1 MRNDPHA
8 PPLRGSLPPK
18 GAAFS
23 SWGGPAMKTA
33 LYLLLA
39 GAALCGA
46 ANAQSLDQLACAA
59 GVHCSGALAPDEA
72 RIALGMDSQSTAE
85 RAFIDAS
92 RDFPDDLW
100 RCAATGSGCAN
111 MTQNEARVMIPL
123 PDEAFAPA
131 EVVRGRQPPATSAT
145 AQTPAAKPAGTPP
158 TKPRGG
164 IDVEVNKPG
173 PTDID
178 LRPPVPAPS
187 GEIQPQ
193 DGHWTFTHGSR
204 PRASG
209 QCLPGVAEAVSKQMP
224 APQSGPV
231 TFARP
236 FNASHIIRSPQVAWK
251 RIAPNHWR
259 GTLTGAGGSAMRMEW
274 DVRVTSP
281 TRMEGDSI
289 VRVSVPSACTLSTPF
304 TFVRQ

>member
-1 MRNDPHA
+1 M
-8 PPLRGSLPPK
+8 
-18 GAAFS
+18 
-23 SWGGPAMKTA
+23 MKA
-33 LYLLLA
+33 IRYLLTGA
-39 GAALCGA
+39 AALCGYA
-46 ANAQSLDQLACAA
+46 SAQPLDQLACAA
-59 GVHCSGALAPDEA
+59 GVHCSGALPPDEV
-72 RIALGMDSQSTAE
+72 RVVLGFDSQYEAE

-100 RCAATGSGCAN
+100 RCAATGSGCTN

-123 PDEAFAPA
+123 PEEAFAPA
-131 EVVRGRQPPATSAT
+131 EVVRGRQPPAAPAM
-145 AQTPAAKPAGTPP
+145 AQARVAKPAATPP
-158 TKPRGG
+158 AKSRGG
-164 IDVEVNKPG
+164 IEVEVSKPG
-173 PTDID
+173 PTEID
-178 LRPPVPAPS
+178 LRPPVPAPG

-209 QCLPGVAEAVSKQMP
+209 HCLPGVAEAVSKQMP

-236 FNASHIIRSPQVAWK
+236 FNASQILRSPQVAWK
-251 RIAPNHWR
+251 RMAPNHWR

-289 VRVSVPSACTLSTPF
+289 VRVTVPSACTLSTPF

>member
-1 MRNDPHA
+1 MKAA
-8 PPLRGSLPPK
+8 P
-18 GAAFS
+18 
-23 SWGGPAMKTA
+23 
-33 LYLLLA
+33 YLLA
-39 GAALCGA
+39 GMAALCA
-46 ANAQSLDQLACAA
+46 SASAQSLDQLACAA
-59 GVHCSGALAPDEA
+59 GVHCSGAVPPEDA
-72 RIALGMDSQSTAE
+72 RVVLGIDSQHEAE

-100 RCAATGSGCAN
+100 RCAATGSGCTN

-123 PDEAFAPA
+123 PEEAFAPA
-131 EVVRGRQPPATSAT
+131 EVVRGRQPPAAPAM
-145 AQTPAAKPAGTPP
+145 AQAPVAKPAATPP
-158 TKPRGG
+158 AKSRGG
-164 IDVEVNKPG
+164 IEVEVSKPG
-173 PTDID
+173 PTEID
-178 LRPPVPAPS
+178 LRPPVPAPG

-209 QCLPGVAEAVSKQMP
+209 HCLPGVAEAVSKQMP

-236 FNASHIIRSPQVAWK
+236 FNASQILRSPQVAWK
-251 RIAPNHWR
+251 RMAPNHWR

-274 DVRVTSP
+274 EVRVTSP

-289 VRVSVPSACTLSTPF
+289 VRVTVPSACTLSTPF
-304 TFVRQ
+304 TFERQ

>member
-1 MRNDPHA
+1 MKAA
-8 PPLRGSLPPK
+8 P
-18 GAAFS
+18 
-23 SWGGPAMKTA
+23 
-33 LYLLLA
+33 YLLA
-39 GAALCGA
+39 GMAALCA
-46 ANAQSLDQLACAA
+46 SASAQSLDQLACAA
-59 GVHCSGALAPDEA
+59 GVHCSGAVPPEDA
-72 RIALGMDSQSTAE
+72 RLVLGIDSQHEAE

-100 RCAATGSGCAN
+100 RCAATGSGCTN

-123 PDEAFAPA
+123 PEEAFAPA
-131 EVVRGRQPPATSAT
+131 EVVRGRQPPAAPAM
-145 AQTPAAKPAGTPP
+145 AQAPVAKPAATPP
-158 TKPRGG
+158 AKSRGG
-164 IDVEVNKPG
+164 IEVEVSKPG
-173 PTDID
+173 PTEID
-178 LRPPVPAPS
+178 LRPPVPAPG

-209 QCLPGVAEAVSKQMP
+209 HCLPGVAEAVSKQMP

-236 FNASHIIRSPQVAWK
+236 FNASQILRSPQVAWK
-251 RIAPNHWR
+251 RMAPNHWR

-289 VRVSVPSACTLSTPF
+289 VRVTVPSACTLSTPF

>member
-1 MRNDPHA
+1 M
-8 PPLRGSLPPK
+8 
-18 GAAFS
+18 
-23 SWGGPAMKTA
+23 MKA
-33 LYLLLA
+33 IRYLLTGA
-39 GAALCGA
+39 AALCGYA
-46 ANAQSLDQLACAA
+46 SAQPLDQLACAA
-59 GVHCSGALAPDEA
+59 GVHCSGAVPPEDA
-72 RIALGMDSQSTAE
+72 RLVLGIDSQHEAE

-100 RCAATGSGCAN
+100 RCAATGSGCTN

-123 PDEAFAPA
+123 PEEAFAPA
-131 EVVRGRQPPATSAT
+131 EVVRGRQPPAAPAM
-145 AQTPAAKPAGTPP
+145 AQAPVAKPAATPP
-158 TKPRGG
+158 TKSRGG
-164 IDVEVNKPG
+164 IEVEVSKPG
-173 PTDID
+173 PTEID
-178 LRPPVPAPS
+178 LRPPVPAPG
-187 GEIQPQ
+187 GEIQPH

-209 QCLPGVAEAVSKQMP
+209 HCLPGVAEAVSKQMP

-236 FNASHIIRSPQVAWK
+236 FNASQILRSPQVAWK

-289 VRVSVPSACTLSTPF
+289 VRVTVPSACTLSTPF

>member
-1 MRNDPHA
+1 MKAA
-8 PPLRGSLPPK
+8 P
-18 GAAFS
+18 
-23 SWGGPAMKTA
+23 
-33 LYLLLA
+33 YLLA
-39 GAALCGA
+39 GMAALCA
-46 ANAQSLDQLACAA
+46 SASAQSLDQLACAA
-59 GVHCSGALAPDEA
+59 GVHCSGAVPPEDA
-72 RIALGMDSQSTAE
+72 RLVLGIDSQHEAE

-100 RCAATGSGCAN
+100 RCAATGSGCTN

-123 PDEAFAPA
+123 PEEAFAPA
-131 EVVRGRQPPATSAT
+131 EVVRGRQPPAPPAM
-145 AQTPAAKPAGTPP
+145 AQAPGAKPAATPP
-158 TKPRGG
+158 AKPRGG
-164 IDVEVNKPG
+164 IEVEVNKPG
-173 PTDID
+173 PTEID
-178 LRPPVPAPS
+178 LRPPAPAS
-187 GEIQPQ
+187 GGEIQPQ
-193 DGHWTFTHGSR
+193 DGQWTFTHGSR

-209 QCLPGVAEAVSKQMP
+209 HCLPGVAEAVSKQMP

-236 FNASHIIRSPQVAWK
+236 FNASQILRSPQVAWK
-251 RIAPNHWR
+251 RMAPNHWR

-289 VRVSVPSACTLSTPF
+289 VRVTVPSACTLSTPF

>member
-1 MRNDPHA
+1 MKAA
-8 PPLRGSLPPK
+8 P
-18 GAAFS
+18 
-23 SWGGPAMKTA
+23 
-33 LYLLLA
+33 YLLA
-39 GAALCGA
+39 GMAALCA
-46 ANAQSLDQLACAA
+46 SASAQSLDQLACAA
-59 GVHCSGALAPDEA
+59 GVHCSGALPPDEV
-72 RIALGMDSQSTAE
+72 RVVLGFDSQHEAE

-100 RCAATGSGCAN
+100 RCAATGSGCTN

-123 PDEAFAPA
+123 PEEAFAPA
-131 EVVRGRQPPATSAT
+131 EVVRGRQPPAAPAM
-145 AQTPAAKPAGTPP
+145 AQAPVAKPAATPP
-158 TKPRGG
+158 AKSRGG
-164 IDVEVNKPG
+164 IEVEVSKPG
-173 PTDID
+173 PTEID
-178 LRPPVPAPS
+178 LRPPVPAPG

-209 QCLPGVAEAVSKQMP
+209 HCLPGVAEAVSKQMP

-236 FNASHIIRSPQVAWK
+236 FNASQILRSPQVAWK
-251 RIAPNHWR
+251 RMAPNHWR

-289 VRVSVPSACTLSTPF
+289 VRVTVPSACTLSTPF

>member
-1 MRNDPHA
+1 M
-8 PPLRGSLPPK
+8 
-18 GAAFS
+18 
-23 SWGGPAMKTA
+23 MKA
-33 LYLLLA
+33 IRYLLTGA
-39 GAALCGA
+39 AALCGYA
-46 ANAQSLDQLACAA
+46 SAQPLDQLACAA
-59 GVHCSGALAPDEA
+59 GVHCSGALPPDEV
-72 RIALGMDSQSTAE
+72 RVELGFDSQHEAE

-100 RCAATGSGCAN
+100 RCAATGSGCTN

-123 PDEAFAPA
+123 PEEAFAPA
-131 EVVRGRQPPATSAT
+131 EVVRGRQPPAAPAM
-145 AQTPAAKPAGTPP
+145 AQAPVAKPAATPP
-158 TKPRGG
+158 AKSRGG
-164 IDVEVNKPG
+164 IEVEVSKPG
-173 PTDID
+173 PTEID
-178 LRPPVPAPS
+178 LRPPVPAPG

-209 QCLPGVAEAVSKQMP
+209 HCLPGVAEAVSKQMP

-236 FNASHIIRSPQVAWK
+236 FNASQILRSPQVAWK
-251 RIAPNHWR
+251 RMAPNHWR

-289 VRVSVPSACTLSTPF
+289 VRVTVPSACTLSTPF

>member
-1 MRNDPHA
+1 M
-8 PPLRGSLPPK
+8 
-18 GAAFS
+18 
-23 SWGGPAMKTA
+23 MKA
-33 LYLLLA
+33 IRYLLTGA
-39 GAALCGA
+39 AALCGYA
-46 ANAQSLDQLACAA
+46 SAQPLEQLACAA
-59 GVHCSGALAPDEA
+59 GVHCSGALPPDEV
-72 RIALGMDSQSTAE
+72 RVVLGFDSQHEAE

-100 RCAATGSGCAN
+100 RCAATGSGCTS

-123 PDEAFAPA
+123 PEEAFAPA
-131 EVVRGRQPPATSAT
+131 EVVRGRQPPAAPAM
-145 AQTPAAKPAGTPP
+145 AQAPVAKPAATPP
-158 TKPRGG
+158 AKSRGG
-164 IDVEVNKPG
+164 IEVEVSKPG
-173 PTDID
+173 PTEID
-178 LRPPVPAPS
+178 LRPPVPAPG

-209 QCLPGVAEAVSKQMP
+209 HCLPGVAEAVSKQMP

-236 FNASHIIRSPQVAWK
+236 FNASQILRSPQVAWK
-251 RIAPNHWR
+251 RMAPNHWR

-289 VRVSVPSACTLSTPF
+289 VRVTVPSACTLSTPF

>member
-1 MRNDPHA
+1 M
-8 PPLRGSLPPK
+8 
-18 GAAFS
+18 
-23 SWGGPAMKTA
+23 MKA
-33 LYLLLA
+33 IRYLLTGA
-39 GAALCGA
+39 AALCGYA
-46 ANAQSLDQLACAA
+46 SAQPLDQLACAA
-59 GVHCSGALAPDEA
+59 GVHCSGALPPDEV
-72 RIALGMDSQSTAE
+72 RVVLGFDSQHEAE

-100 RCAATGSGCAN
+100 RCAAIGSGCTN

-123 PDEAFAPA
+123 PEEAFAPA
-131 EVVRGRQPPATSAT
+131 EVVRGRQPPAAPAM
-145 AQTPAAKPAGTPP
+145 AQAPVAKPAATPP
-158 TKPRGG
+158 AKSRGG
-164 IDVEVNKPG
+164 IEVEVSKPG
-173 PTDID
+173 PTEID
-178 LRPPVPAPS
+178 LRPPVPAPG

-209 QCLPGVAEAVSKQMP
+209 HCLPGVAEAVSKQMP

-236 FNASHIIRSPQVAWK
+236 FNASQILRSPQVAWK
-251 RIAPNHWR
+251 RMAPNHWR

-289 VRVSVPSACTLSTPF
+289 VRVTVPSACTLSTPF

>member
-1 MRNDPHA
+1 MKAA
-8 PPLRGSLPPK
+8 P
-18 GAAFS
+18 
-23 SWGGPAMKTA
+23 
-33 LYLLLA
+33 YLLA
-39 GAALCGA
+39 GMAALCA
-46 ANAQSLDQLACAA
+46 SASAQSLDQLACAA
-59 GVHCSGALAPDEA
+59 GVHCSGAVPPEDA
-72 RIALGMDSQSTAE
+72 RLVLGIDSQHEAE

-100 RCAATGSGCAN
+100 RCAATGSGCTN

-123 PDEAFAPA
+123 PEEAFAPA
-131 EVVRGRQPPATSAT
+131 EVVRGRQPPAPPAM
-145 AQTPAAKPAGTPP
+145 AQAPGAKPAATPP
-158 TKPRGG
+158 AKPRGG
-164 IDVEVNKPG
+164 IEVEVNKPG
-173 PTDID
+173 PTEID
-178 LRPPVPAPS
+178 LRPPAPAPG

-193 DGHWTFTHGSR
+193 DGQWTFTHGSR

-209 QCLPGVAEAVSKQMP
+209 KCLPGVAEAVSKQMP

-236 FNASHIIRSPQVAWK
+236 FNASQILRSPQVAWK

-281 TRMEGDSI
+281 ARMVGDSI
-289 VRVSVPSACTLSTPF
+289 VRVTVPSACTLSTPF

>member
-1 MRNDPHA
+1 MKAA
-8 PPLRGSLPPK
+8 P
-18 GAAFS
+18 
-23 SWGGPAMKTA
+23 
-33 LYLLLA
+33 YLLA
-39 GAALCGA
+39 GMAALCA
-46 ANAQSLDQLACAA
+46 SASAQSLDQLACAA
-59 GVHCSGALAPDEA
+59 GVHCSGAVPPEDA
-72 RIALGMDSQSTAE
+72 RLVLGIDSQHEAE

-100 RCAATGSGCAN
+100 RCAATGSGCTN

-123 PDEAFAPA
+123 PEEAFAPA
-131 EVVRGRQPPATSAT
+131 EVVRGRQPPAAPAM
-145 AQTPAAKPAGTPP
+145 AQAPVAKPAATPP
-158 TKPRGG
+158 AKSRGG
-164 IDVEVNKPG
+164 IEVEVSKPG
-173 PTDID
+173 PTEID
-178 LRPPVPAPS
+178 LRPPVPAPG

-209 QCLPGVAEAVSKQMP
+209 HCLPGVAEAVSKQMP

-236 FNASHIIRSPQVAWK
+236 FNASQILRSPQVAWK
-251 RIAPNHWR
+251 RMAPNHWR

-274 DVRVTSP
+274 EVRVTSP

-289 VRVSVPSACTLSTPF
+289 VRVTVPSACTLSTPF

>member
-1 MRNDPHA
+1 MKAA
-8 PPLRGSLPPK
+8 P
-18 GAAFS
+18 
-23 SWGGPAMKTA
+23 
-33 LYLLLA
+33 YLLA
-39 GAALCGA
+39 GMAALCA
-46 ANAQSLDQLACAA
+46 SASAQSLDQLACAA
-59 GVHCSGALAPDEA
+59 GVHCSGAVPPEDA
-72 RIALGMDSQSTAE
+72 RLVLGIDSQHEAE

-100 RCAATGSGCAN
+100 RCAATGSGCTN

-123 PDEAFAPA
+123 PEEAFAPA
-131 EVVRGRQPPATSAT
+131 EVVRGRQPPAAPAM
-145 AQTPAAKPAGTPP
+145 AQAPVAKPAATPP
-158 TKPRGG
+158 AKSRGG
-164 IDVEVNKPG
+164 IEVEVSKPG
-173 PTDID
+173 PTEID
-178 LRPPVPAPS
+178 LRPPVPAPG

-209 QCLPGVAEAVSKQMP
+209 HCLPGVAEAVSKQMP

-236 FNASHIIRSPQVAWK
+236 FNTSQILRSPQVAWK
-251 RIAPNHWR
+251 RMAPNHWR

-274 DVRVTSP
+274 EVRVTSP

>member
-1 MRNDPHA
+1 M
-8 PPLRGSLPPK
+8 
-18 GAAFS
+18 
-23 SWGGPAMKTA
+23 MKATR
-33 LYLLLA
+33 YLLA
-39 GAALCGA
+39 GAAALCGYA
-46 ANAQSLDQLACAA
+46 SAQPLDQLACAA
-59 GVHCSGALAPDEA
+59 GVHCSGALPPDEV
-72 RIALGMDSQSTAE
+72 RVVLGFDSQHEAE

-100 RCAATGSGCAN
+100 RCAATGSGCTS

-123 PDEAFAPA
+123 PEEAFAPA
-131 EVVRGRQPPATSAT
+131 EVVRGRQPPAAPAM
-145 AQTPAAKPAGTPP
+145 AQAPVAKPAATPP
-158 TKPRGG
+158 AKSRGG
-164 IDVEVNKPG
+164 IEVEVSKPG
-173 PTDID
+173 PTEID
-178 LRPPVPAPS
+178 LRPPVPAPG

-209 QCLPGVAEAVSKQMP
+209 HCLPGVAEAVSKQMP

-236 FNASHIIRSPQVAWK
+236 FNASQILRSPQVAWK
-251 RIAPNHWR
+251 RMAPNHWR

-274 DVRVTSP
+274 EVRVTSP

-289 VRVSVPSACTLSTPF
+289 VRVTVPSACTLSTPF
-304 TFVRQ
+304 TFERQ

>member
-1 MRNDPHA
+1 MKAA
-8 PPLRGSLPPK
+8 P
-18 GAAFS
+18 
-23 SWGGPAMKTA
+23 
-33 LYLLLA
+33 YLVA
-39 GAALCGA
+39 GMAALCA
-46 ANAQSLDQLACAA
+46 SASAQSLDQLACAA
-59 GVHCSGALAPDEA
+59 GVHCSGAVPPEDA
-72 RIALGMDSQSTAE
+72 RLVLGIDSQHEAE

-100 RCAATGSGCAN
+100 RCAATGSGCTN

-123 PDEAFAPA
+123 PEEAFAPA
-131 EVVRGRQPPATSAT
+131 EVVRGRQPPAPPAM
-145 AQTPAAKPAGTPP
+145 AQAPGAKPAATPP
-158 TKPRGG
+158 AKSRGG
-164 IDVEVNKPG
+164 IEVEVSKPG
-173 PTDID
+173 PTEID
-178 LRPPVPAPS
+178 LRPPVPAPG

-209 QCLPGVAEAVSKQMP
+209 HCLPGVAEAVSKQMP

-236 FNASHIIRSPQVAWK
+236 FNASQILRSPQVAWK

-289 VRVSVPSACTLSTPF
+289 VRVTVPSACTLSTPF

>member
-1 MRNDPHA
+1 M
-8 PPLRGSLPPK
+8 
-18 GAAFS
+18 
-23 SWGGPAMKTA
+23 MKA
-33 LYLLLA
+33 IRYLLTGA
-39 GAALCGA
+39 AALCGYA
-46 ANAQSLDQLACAA
+46 SAQPLDQLACAA
-59 GVHCSGALAPDEA
+59 GVHCSGALPPDEV
-72 RIALGMDSQSTAE
+72 RVVLGFDSQHEAE

-100 RCAATGSGCAN
+100 RCAATGSGCTN

-123 PDEAFAPA
+123 PEEAFAPA
-131 EVVRGRQPPATSAT
+131 EVVRGRQPPAPPAM
-145 AQTPAAKPAGTPP
+145 AQAPGAKPAATPP
-158 TKPRGG
+158 AKSRGG
-164 IDVEVNKPG
+164 IEVEVSKPG
-173 PTDID
+173 PTEID
-178 LRPPVPAPS
+178 LRPPVPAPG

-209 QCLPGVAEAVSKQMP
+209 HCLPGVAEAVSKQMP

-236 FNASHIIRSPQVAWK
+236 FNASQILRSPQVAWK
-251 RIAPNHWR
+251 RMAPNHWR

-289 VRVSVPSACTLSTPF
+289 VRVTVPSACTLSTPF

>member
-1 MRNDPHA
+1 MKAA
-8 PPLRGSLPPK
+8 P
-18 GAAFS
+18 
-23 SWGGPAMKTA
+23 
-33 LYLLLA
+33 YLLA
-39 GAALCGA
+39 GMAALCA
-46 ANAQSLDQLACAA
+46 SASAQSLDQLACAA
-59 GVHCSGALAPDEA
+59 GVHCSGAVPPEDA
-72 RIALGMDSQSTAE
+72 RLVLGIDSQHEAE

-100 RCAATGSGCAN
+100 RCAATGSGCTN

-123 PDEAFAPA
+123 PEEAFAPA
-131 EVVRGRQPPATSAT
+131 EVVRGRQPPAAPAM
-145 AQTPAAKPAGTPP
+145 AQAPVAKPAATPP
-158 TKPRGG
+158 AKSRGG
-164 IDVEVNKPG
+164 IEVEVSKPG
-173 PTDID
+173 PTEID
-178 LRPPVPAPS
+178 LRPPVPAPG

-209 QCLPGVAEAVSKQMP
+209 HCLPGVAEAVSKQMP

-236 FNASHIIRSPQVAWK
+236 FNASQILRSPQVAWK
-251 RIAPNHWR
+251 RMAPNHWR

-274 DVRVTSP
+274 EVRVTSP

>member
-1 MRNDPHA
+1 MAQA
-8 PPLRGSLPPK
+8 P
-18 GAAFS
+18 
-23 SWGGPAMKTA
+23 
-33 LYLLLA
+33 
-39 GAALCGA
+39 
-46 ANAQSLDQLACAA
+46 
-59 GVHCSGALAPDEA
+59 V
-72 RIALGMDSQSTAE
+72 
-85 RAFIDAS
+85 
-92 RDFPDDLW
+92 
-100 RCAATGSGCAN
+100 
-111 MTQNEARVMIPL
+111 
-123 PDEAFAPA
+123 
-131 EVVRGRQPPATSAT
+131 
-145 AQTPAAKPAGTPP
+145 AKPAATPP
-158 TKPRGG
+158 AKSRGG
-164 IDVEVNKPG
+164 IEVEVNKPG
-173 PTDID
+173 PTEID
-178 LRPPVPAPS
+178 LQPPAPAPG

-193 DGHWTFTHGSR
+193 DGQWTFTHGSR

-236 FNASHIIRSPQVAWK
+236 FNASQIIRSPQVAWK

-289 VRVSVPSACTLSTPF
+289 VRVTVPSACTLSTPF

>member
-1 MRNDPHA
+1 M
-8 PPLRGSLPPK
+8 
-18 GAAFS
+18 
-23 SWGGPAMKTA
+23 MKA
-33 LYLLLA
+33 IRYLLTGA
-39 GAALCGA
+39 AALCGYA
-46 ANAQSLDQLACAA
+46 SAQPLDQLACAA
-59 GVHCSGALAPDEA
+59 GVHCSGALPPDEV
-72 RIALGMDSQSTAE
+72 RVVLGFDSQHEAE

-100 RCAATGSGCAN
+100 RCAATGSGCTN

-123 PDEAFAPA
+123 PEEAFAPA
-131 EVVRGRQPPATSAT
+131 EVVRGRQPPAAPAM
-145 AQTPAAKPAGTPP
+145 AQAPVAKPAATPP
-158 TKPRGG
+158 AKSRGG
-164 IDVEVNKPG
+164 IEVEVSKPG
-173 PTDID
+173 PTEID
-178 LRPPVPAPS
+178 LRPPVPAPG

-209 QCLPGVAEAVSKQMP
+209 HCLPGVAEAVSKQMP

-236 FNASHIIRSPQVAWK
+236 FNASQILRSPQVAWK
-251 RIAPNHWR
+251 RMAPNHWR

-274 DVRVTSP
+274 DVRETSP

-289 VRVSVPSACTLSTPF
+289 VRVTVPSACTLSTPF

>member
-1 MRNDPHA
+1 MKAA
-8 PPLRGSLPPK
+8 P
-18 GAAFS
+18 
-23 SWGGPAMKTA
+23 
-33 LYLLLA
+33 YLLA
-39 GAALCGA
+39 GMAALCA
-46 ANAQSLDQLACAA
+46 SASAQSLDQLACAA
-59 GVHCSGALAPDEA
+59 GVHCSGAVPPEDA
-72 RIALGMDSQSTAE
+72 RVVLGFDSQHEAE

-100 RCAATGSGCAN
+100 RCAATGSGCTN

-123 PDEAFAPA
+123 PEEAFAPA
-131 EVVRGRQPPATSAT
+131 EVVRGRQPPAAPAM
-145 AQTPAAKPAGTPP
+145 AQAPVAKPAATPP
-158 TKPRGG
+158 TKSRGG
-164 IDVEVNKPG
+164 IEVEVSKPG
-173 PTDID
+173 PTEID
-178 LRPPVPAPS
+178 LRPPVPAPG

-209 QCLPGVAEAVSKQMP
+209 HCLPGVAEAVSKQMP

-236 FNASHIIRSPQVAWK
+236 FNASQILRSPQVAWK
-251 RIAPNHWR
+251 RMAPNHWR

-289 VRVSVPSACTLSTPF
+289 VRVTVPSACTLSTPF

>member
-1 MRNDPHA
+1 MKAA
-8 PPLRGSLPPK
+8 P
-18 GAAFS
+18 
-23 SWGGPAMKTA
+23 
-33 LYLLLA
+33 YLLA
-39 GAALCGA
+39 GAAALCA
-46 ANAQSLDQLACAA
+46 AASAQPLDQLACAA
-59 GVHCSGALAPDEA
+59 SVHCSGALPPEDA
-72 RIALGMDSQSTAE
+72 RVVLGFDSQHAAE

-92 RDFPDDLW
+92 RDFPDAVW
-100 RCAATGSGCAN
+100 RCAATGSGCTN

-131 EVVRGRQPPATSAT
+131 EVVRGRQPPAAPAT
-145 AQTPAAKPAGTPP
+145 AQAPAA
-158 TKPRGG
+158 KPRGG
-164 IDVEVNKPG
+164 IDVEVNRPG
-173 PTDID
+173 PKEID
-178 LRPPVPAPS
+178 LQPPAPAPG

-193 DGHWTFTHGSR
+193 DGHWTFSHGSR

-209 QCLPGVAEAVSKQMP
+209 KCLPGVAEAVSKQMP

-236 FNASHIIRSPQVAWK
+236 FNASQILRSPQVAWK

-259 GTLTGAGGSAMRMEW
+259 GTLTGAGGSAIRMEW

>member
-1 MRNDPHA
+1 M
-8 PPLRGSLPPK
+8 
-18 GAAFS
+18 
-23 SWGGPAMKTA
+23 MKA
-33 LYLLLA
+33 IRYLLTGA
-39 GAALCGA
+39 AALCGYA
-46 ANAQSLDQLACAA
+46 SAQPLDQLACAA
-59 GVHCSGALAPDEA
+59 GVHCSGAVPPEDA
-72 RIALGMDSQSTAE
+72 RLVLGIDSQHEAE

-100 RCAATGSGCAN
+100 RCAATGSGCTN

-123 PDEAFAPA
+123 PEEAFAPA
-131 EVVRGRQPPATSAT
+131 EVVRGRQPPAPPAM
-145 AQTPAAKPAGTPP
+145 AQAPGAKPAATPP
-158 TKPRGG
+158 AKSRGG
-164 IDVEVNKPG
+164 IEVEVSKPG
-173 PTDID
+173 PTEID
-178 LRPPVPAPS
+178 LRPPVPAPG

-236 FNASHIIRSPQVAWK
+236 FNASQILRSPQVAWK
-251 RIAPNHWR
+251 RMAPNHWR

-274 DVRVTSP
+274 EVRVTSP

-289 VRVSVPSACTLSTPF
+289 VRVTVPSACTLSTPF

>member
-1 MRNDPHA
+1 M
-8 PPLRGSLPPK
+8 
-18 GAAFS
+18 
-23 SWGGPAMKTA
+23 MKATR
-33 LYLLLA
+33 YLLA
-39 GAALCGA
+39 GAAALCGA
-46 ANAQSLDQLACAA
+46 ASAQPLDQLACAA
-59 GVHCSGALAPDEA
+59 GVHCSGALPPEDA
-72 RIALGMDSQSTAE
+72 RVVLGFDSQHEAE

-100 RCAATGSGCAN
+100 RCAATGSGCTS

-123 PDEAFAPA
+123 PEEAFAPA
-131 EVVRGRQPPATSAT
+131 EVVRGRQPPAPPAM
-145 AQTPAAKPAGTPP
+145 AQAPGAKPAATPP
-158 TKPRGG
+158 AKPRGG
-164 IDVEVNKPG
+164 IEVEVNQPG
-173 PTDID
+173 PK
-178 LRPPVPAPS
+178 
-187 GEIQPQ
+187 
-193 DGHWTFTHGSR
+193 DGQWTFTHGSR

-209 QCLPGVAEAVSKQMP
+209 KCLPGVAEAVSKQMP

-236 FNASHIIRSPQVAWK
+236 FNASQIIRSPQVAWK

>member
-1 MRNDPHA
+1 M
-8 PPLRGSLPPK
+8 
-18 GAAFS
+18 
-23 SWGGPAMKTA
+23 MKA
-33 LYLLLA
+33 IRYLLA
-39 GAALCGA
+39 GAAALCGA
-46 ANAQSLDQLACAA
+46 ASAQPLDQLACAA
-59 GVHCSGALAPDEA
+59 GVHCSGAVPPEDA
-72 RIALGMDSQSTAE
+72 RLVLGIDSQHEAE

-100 RCAATGSGCAN
+100 RCAATGSGCTN

-123 PDEAFAPA
+123 PEEAFAPA
-131 EVVRGRQPPATSAT
+131 EVVRGRQPPAPPAM
-145 AQTPAAKPAGTPP
+145 AQAPGAKPAATPP
-158 TKPRGG
+158 AKPRGG
-164 IDVEVNKPG
+164 IEVEVNKPG
-173 PTDID
+173 PTEID
-178 LRPPVPAPS
+178 LRPPAPAPG

-193 DGHWTFTHGSR
+193 DGQWTFTHGSR

-236 FNASHIIRSPQVAWK
+236 FNASQILRSPQVAWK
-251 RIAPNHWR
+251 RMAPNHWR

>member
-1 MRNDPHA
+1 MKAA
-8 PPLRGSLPPK
+8 P
-18 GAAFS
+18 
-23 SWGGPAMKTA
+23 
-33 LYLLLA
+33 YLLA
-39 GAALCGA
+39 GMAALCA
-46 ANAQSLDQLACAA
+46 SASAQSLDQLACAA
-59 GVHCSGALAPDEA
+59 GVHCSGALPPDEV
-72 RIALGMDSQSTAE
+72 RVVLGFDSQHEAE

-100 RCAATGSGCAN
+100 RCAATGSGCTN

-123 PDEAFAPA
+123 PEEAFAPA
-131 EVVRGRQPPATSAT
+131 EVVRGRQPPAPPAM
-145 AQTPAAKPAGTPP
+145 AQAPVAKPAATPP
-158 TKPRGG
+158 AKSRGG
-164 IDVEVNKPG
+164 IEVEVSKPG
-173 PTDID
+173 PTEID
-178 LRPPVPAPS
+178 LRPPVPAPG

-209 QCLPGVAEAVSKQMP
+209 HCLPGVAEAVSKQMP

-236 FNASHIIRSPQVAWK
+236 FNASQILRSPQVAWK

-289 VRVSVPSACTLSTPF
+289 VRVTVPSACTLSTPF

>member
-1 MRNDPHA
+1 
-8 PPLRGSLPPK
+8 
-18 GAAFS
+18 
-23 SWGGPAMKTA
+23 
-33 LYLLLA
+33 
-39 GAALCGA
+39 
-46 ANAQSLDQLACAA
+46 
-59 GVHCSGALAPDEA
+59 
-72 RIALGMDSQSTAE
+72 
-85 RAFIDAS
+85 
-92 RDFPDDLW
+92 
-100 RCAATGSGCAN
+100 

-123 PDEAFAPA
+123 PEEAFAPA
-131 EVVRGRQPPATSAT
+131 EVVRGRQPPAPPAM
-145 AQTPAAKPAGTPP
+145 AQAPVAKPAATPP
-158 TKPRGG
+158 AKPRGG
-164 IDVEVNKPG
+164 IEVEVNKPG
-173 PTDID
+173 PTEID
-178 LRPPVPAPS
+178 LQPPAPAPG

-193 DGHWTFTHGSR
+193 DGQWTFTHGSR

-209 QCLPGVAEAVSKQMP
+209 KCLPGVAEAVSKQMP

-236 FNASHIIRSPQVAWK
+236 FNASQIIRSPQVAWK

-281 TRMEGDSI
+281 ARMEGDSI

>member
-1 MRNDPHA
+1 MKAA
-8 PPLRGSLPPK
+8 P
-18 GAAFS
+18 
-23 SWGGPAMKTA
+23 
-33 LYLLLA
+33 YLLA
-39 GAALCGA
+39 GMAALCA
-46 ANAQSLDQLACAA
+46 SASAQSLDQLACAA
-59 GVHCSGALAPDEA
+59 GVHCSGAVPPEDA
-72 RIALGMDSQSTAE
+72 RLVLGIDSQHEAE

-100 RCAATGSGCAN
+100 RCAATGSGCTN

-123 PDEAFAPA
+123 PEEAFAPA
-131 EVVRGRQPPATSAT
+131 EVVRGRQPPAPPAM
-145 AQTPAAKPAGTPP
+145 AQAPVAKPAATPP
-158 TKPRGG
+158 AKSRGG
-164 IDVEVNKPG
+164 IEVEVSKPG
-173 PTDID
+173 PTEID
-178 LRPPVPAPS
+178 LRPPVPAPG

-209 QCLPGVAEAVSKQMP
+209 HCLPGVAEAVSKQMP

-236 FNASHIIRSPQVAWK
+236 FNASQILRSPQVAWK

>member
-1 MRNDPHA
+1 M
-8 PPLRGSLPPK
+8 
-18 GAAFS
+18 
-23 SWGGPAMKTA
+23 MKA
-33 LYLLLA
+33 IRYLLTGA
-39 GAALCGA
+39 AALCGYA
-46 ANAQSLDQLACAA
+46 SAQPLDQLACAA
-59 GVHCSGALAPDEA
+59 GVHCSGALPPDEV
-72 RIALGMDSQSTAE
+72 RVVLGFDSQHEAE

-100 RCAATGSGCAN
+100 RCAATGSGCTS
-111 MTQNEARVMIPL
+111 MTQNEARVMIPV
-123 PDEAFAPA
+123 PEEAFAPA
-131 EVVRGRQPPATSAT
+131 EVVRGRQPPAAPAM
-145 AQTPAAKPAGTPP
+145 AQAPVAKPAATPP
-158 TKPRGG
+158 AKSRGG
-164 IDVEVNKPG
+164 IEVEVSKPG
-173 PTDID
+173 PTEID
-178 LRPPVPAPS
+178 LRPPVPAPG

-209 QCLPGVAEAVSKQMP
+209 KCLPGVAEAVSKQMP

-236 FNASHIIRSPQVAWK
+236 FNASQILRSPQVAWK
-251 RIAPNHWR
+251 RMAPNHWR

-274 DVRVTSP
+274 EVRVTSP

-289 VRVSVPSACTLSTPF
+289 VRVTVPSACTLSTPF

>member
-1 MRNDPHA
+1 MKAA
-8 PPLRGSLPPK
+8 P
-18 GAAFS
+18 
-23 SWGGPAMKTA
+23 
-33 LYLLLA
+33 YLLA
-39 GAALCGA
+39 GMAALCA
-46 ANAQSLDQLACAA
+46 SASAQSLDQLACAA
-59 GVHCSGALAPDEA
+59 GVHCSGALPPDEV
-72 RIALGMDSQSTAE
+72 RVVLGFDSQHEAE

-100 RCAATGSGCAN
+100 RCAATGSGCTN

-123 PDEAFAPA
+123 PEEAFAPA
-131 EVVRGRQPPATSAT
+131 EVVRGRQPPAAPAM
-145 AQTPAAKPAGTPP
+145 AQAPVAKPAATPP
-158 TKPRGG
+158 AKSRGG
-164 IDVEVNKPG
+164 IEVEVSKPG
-173 PTDID
+173 PTEID
-178 LRPPVPAPS
+178 LRPPVPAPG

-209 QCLPGVAEAVSKQMP
+209 HCLPGVAEAVSKQMP

-236 FNASHIIRSPQVAWK
+236 FNASQILRSPQVAWK
-251 RIAPNHWR
+251 RMAPNHWR

-281 TRMEGDSI
+281 ARMEGDSI

>member
-1 MRNDPHA
+1 MKAA
-8 PPLRGSLPPK
+8 P
-18 GAAFS
+18 
-23 SWGGPAMKTA
+23 
-33 LYLLLA
+33 YLVA
-39 GAALCGA
+39 GMAALCA
-46 ANAQSLDQLACAA
+46 SASAQSLDQLACAA
-59 GVHCSGALAPDEA
+59 GVHCSGAVPPEDA
-72 RIALGMDSQSTAE
+72 RLVLGIDSQHEAE

-100 RCAATGSGCAN
+100 RCAATGSGCTS

-123 PDEAFAPA
+123 PEEAFAPA
-131 EVVRGRQPPATSAT
+131 EVVRGRQQPAPPAM
-145 AQTPAAKPAGTPP
+145 AQAPGAKPAATPP
-158 TKPRGG
+158 AKPRGG
-164 IDVEVNKPG
+164 IEVEVNKPG
-173 PTDID
+173 PTEID
-178 LRPPVPAPS
+178 LRPPAPAPG

-193 DGHWTFTHGSR
+193 DGQWTFTHGSR

-236 FNASHIIRSPQVAWK
+236 FNASQILRSPQVAWK

>member
-1 MRNDPHA
+1 MKAA
-8 PPLRGSLPPK
+8 P
-18 GAAFS
+18 
-23 SWGGPAMKTA
+23 
-33 LYLLLA
+33 YLLA
-39 GAALCGA
+39 GMAALCA
-46 ANAQSLDQLACAA
+46 SASAQSLDQLACAA
-59 GVHCSGALAPDEA
+59 GVHCSGAVPPEDA
-72 RIALGMDSQSTAE
+72 RLVLGIDSQHEAE

-100 RCAATGSGCAN
+100 RCAATGSGCTN

-123 PDEAFAPA
+123 PEEAFAPA
-131 EVVRGRQPPATSAT
+131 EVVRGRQPPAAPAM
-145 AQTPAAKPAGTPP
+145 AQAPVAKPAATPP
-158 TKPRGG
+158 AKSRGG
-164 IDVEVNKPG
+164 IEVEVSKPG
-173 PTDID
+173 PTEID
-178 LRPPVPAPS
+178 LRPPVPAPG

-209 QCLPGVAEAVSKQMP
+209 HCLPGVAEAVSKQMP

-236 FNASHIIRSPQVAWK
+236 FNASQILRSPQVAWK
-251 RIAPNHWR
+251 RMAPNHWR

>member
-1 MRNDPHA
+1 M
-8 PPLRGSLPPK
+8 
-18 GAAFS
+18 
-23 SWGGPAMKTA
+23 MKA
-33 LYLLLA
+33 IRYLLTGA
-39 GAALCGA
+39 AALCGYA
-46 ANAQSLDQLACAA
+46 SAQPLDQLACAA
-59 GVHCSGALAPDEA
+59 GVHCSGALPPDEV
-72 RIALGMDSQSTAE
+72 RVVLGFDSQHEAE

-100 RCAATGSGCAN
+100 RCAATGSGCTN

-123 PDEAFAPA
+123 PEEAFAPA
-131 EVVRGRQPPATSAT
+131 EVVRGRQPPAAPAM
-145 AQTPAAKPAGTPP
+145 AQAPVAKPAATPP
-158 TKPRGG
+158 AKSRGG
-164 IDVEVNKPG
+164 IEVEVSKPG
-173 PTDID
+173 PTEID
-178 LRPPVPAPS
+178 LRPPVPAPG

-209 QCLPGVAEAVSKQMP
+209 HCLPGVAEAVSKQMP

-236 FNASHIIRSPQVAWK
+236 FNASQILRSPQVAWK

-274 DVRVTSP
+274 EVRVTSP

-289 VRVSVPSACTLSTPF
+289 VRVTVPSACTLSTPF
-304 TFVRQ
+304 TFERQ

>member
-1 MRNDPHA
+1 MKAA
-8 PPLRGSLPPK
+8 P
-18 GAAFS
+18 
-23 SWGGPAMKTA
+23 
-33 LYLLLA
+33 YLLA
-39 GAALCGA
+39 GMAALCA
-46 ANAQSLDQLACAA
+46 SASAQSLDQLACAA
-59 GVHCSGALAPDEA
+59 GVHCSGALPPDEV
-72 RIALGMDSQSTAE
+72 RVVLGFDSQHEAE

-100 RCAATGSGCAN
+100 RCAATGSGCTS

-123 PDEAFAPA
+123 PEEAFAPA
-131 EVVRGRQPPATSAT
+131 EVVRGRQPPAAPAM
-145 AQTPAAKPAGTPP
+145 AQAPVAKPAATPP
-158 TKPRGG
+158 AKSRGG
-164 IDVEVNKPG
+164 IEVEVSKPG
-173 PTDID
+173 PTEID
-178 LRPPVPAPS
+178 LRPPVPAPG

-209 QCLPGVAEAVSKQMP
+209 HCLPGVAEAVSKQMP

-236 FNASHIIRSPQVAWK
+236 FNASQIIRSPQVAWK

-274 DVRVTSP
+274 DVRVTST

-289 VRVSVPSACTLSTPF
+289 VRVTVPSACTLSTPF
-304 TFVRQ
+304 TFERQ

>member
-1 MRNDPHA
+1 M
-8 PPLRGSLPPK
+8 
-18 GAAFS
+18 
-23 SWGGPAMKTA
+23 MKA
-33 LYLLLA
+33 IRYLLTGA
-39 GAALCGA
+39 AALCGYA
-46 ANAQSLDQLACAA
+46 SAQPLDQLACAA
-59 GVHCSGALAPDEA
+59 GVHCSGALPPDEV
-72 RIALGMDSQSTAE
+72 RVVLGFDSQHEAE

-100 RCAATGSGCAN
+100 RCAATGSGCTN

-123 PDEAFAPA
+123 PEEAFAPA
-131 EVVRGRQPPATSAT
+131 EVVRGRQPPAAPAI
-145 AQTPAAKPAGTPP
+145 AQAPVAKPAATPP
-158 TKPRGG
+158 AKSRGG
-164 IDVEVNKPG
+164 IEVEVSKPG
-173 PTDID
+173 PTEID
-178 LRPPVPAPS
+178 LRPPVPAPG

-193 DGHWTFTHGSR
+193 DGHWPFTHGSR

-209 QCLPGVAEAVSKQMP
+209 HCLPGVAEAVSKQMP

-236 FNASHIIRSPQVAWK
+236 FNASQILRSPQVAWK
-251 RIAPNHWR
+251 RMAPNHWR

-274 DVRVTSP
+274 EVRVTSP

-289 VRVSVPSACTLSTPF
+289 VRVTVPSACTLSTPF

>member
-1 MRNDPHA
+1 MKAA
-8 PPLRGSLPPK
+8 P
-18 GAAFS
+18 
-23 SWGGPAMKTA
+23 
-33 LYLLLA
+33 YLLA
-39 GAALCGA
+39 GMAALCA
-46 ANAQSLDQLACAA
+46 SASAQSLDQLACAA
-59 GVHCSGALAPDEA
+59 GVHCSGAVPPEDA
-72 RIALGMDSQSTAE
+72 RVVLGFDSQHEAE

-100 RCAATGSGCAN
+100 RCAATGSGCTN

-123 PDEAFAPA
+123 PEEAFAPA
-131 EVVRGRQPPATSAT
+131 EVVRGRQPPAAPAM
-145 AQTPAAKPAGTPP
+145 AQAPVAKPAATPP
-158 TKPRGG
+158 AKSRGG
-164 IDVEVNKPG
+164 IEVEVSKPG
-173 PTDID
+173 PTEID
-178 LRPPVPAPS
+178 LRPPVPAPG

-209 QCLPGVAEAVSKQMP
+209 HCLPGVAEAVSKQMP

-236 FNASHIIRSPQVAWK
+236 FNASQILRSPQVAWK
-251 RIAPNHWR
+251 RMAPNHWR

-274 DVRVTSP
+274 EVRVTSP
-281 TRMEGDSI
+281 ARMEGDSI
-289 VRVSVPSACTLSTPF
+289 VRVTVPSACTLSTPF

>member
-1 MRNDPHA
+1 M
-8 PPLRGSLPPK
+8 
-18 GAAFS
+18 
-23 SWGGPAMKTA
+23 MKA
-33 LYLLLA
+33 IRYLLTGA
-39 GAALCGA
+39 AALCGYA
-46 ANAQSLDQLACAA
+46 SAQPLDQLACAA
-59 GVHCSGALAPDEA
+59 GVHCSGALPPDEV
-72 RIALGMDSQSTAE
+72 RVVLGFDSQHEAE

-100 RCAATGSGCAN
+100 RCAATGSGCTN

-123 PDEAFAPA
+123 PEEAFAPA
-131 EVVRGRQPPATSAT
+131 EVVRGRQPPAAPAM
-145 AQTPAAKPAGTPP
+145 AQAPVAKPAATPP
-158 TKPRGG
+158 AKSRGG
-164 IDVEVNKPG
+164 IEVEVSKPG
-173 PTDID
+173 PTEID
-178 LRPPVPAPS
+178 LRPPVPAPG

-209 QCLPGVAEAVSKQMP
+209 HCLPGVAEAVSKQMP

-236 FNASHIIRSPQVAWK
+236 FNASQILRSPQVAWK
-251 RIAPNHWR
+251 RMAPNHWR

-274 DVRVTSP
+274 EVRVTSP
-281 TRMEGDSI
+281 TRMQGDSI
-289 VRVSVPSACTLSTPF
+289 VRVTVPSACTLSTPF